1 MTQVLQPPDWAR
13 PKGYANGV
21 AVRGLQIHVAGMI
34 GWDGQGRF
42 HTDDLVGQV
51 RQALANVVAVL
62 AEAGAKPA
70 HIVRMTWYLTDKRE
84 YLARAADIGRA
95 YREVLGREFAVA
107 MSAVQVAA
115 LIEDRAKVEIEV
127 TAVLPVDRG
136 DAPDGVATGSS
147 RHDPAGR

>member
-84 YLARAADIGRA
+84 YLDKAREIGAA
-95 YREVLGREFAVA
+95 YRELIGSFTVA
-107 MSAVQVAA
+107 MTAVQVAA

-127 TAVLPVDRG
+127 TALVPG
-136 DAPDGVATGSS
+136 
-147 RHDPAGR
+147 